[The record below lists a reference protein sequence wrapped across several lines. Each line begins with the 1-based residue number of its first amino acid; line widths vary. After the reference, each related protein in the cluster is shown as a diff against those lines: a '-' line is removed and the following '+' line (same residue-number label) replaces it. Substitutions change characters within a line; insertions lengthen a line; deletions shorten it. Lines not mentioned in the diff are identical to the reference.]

1 MPGPLSSMMTRKR
14 VSEIWLI
21 ETRMSGRIPASSQAS
36 RELSTP
42 SLTVVSSAFDGLSKP
57 SRCRFLAK
65 NSETEMSRCCFAR
78 SLALERL
85 AGSFA
90 ALADLAFPLARGL
103 ADLAFPLARG
113 LVDLAPPLARGLVDL
128 ALGLAWSSCS
138 LWIAVSRRACSSW
151 TAASNSW
158 RAGAFAQSSGQPM
171 ACCPPCRAPPRCG
184 MFHSDLLAVNAPACR
199 LGALLRNSLTEC
211 ARG

>member
-1 MPGPLSSMMTRKR
+1 
-14 VSEIWLI
+14 
-21 ETRMSGRIPASSQAS
+21 MSGRIPASSQAS

-78 SLALERL
+78 SLALDRL
-85 AGSFA
+85 AASLPPWRA
-90 ALADLAFPLARGL
+90 AWWIWHSPWRAAWWIWHSPWR
-103 ADLAFPLARG
+103 
-113 LVDLAPPLARGLVDL
+113 APW
-128 ALGLAWSSCS
+128 AWWIWRSPWRAAWWNSCS

-158 RAGAFAQSSGQPM
+158 RASAFAQSSGQPM
-171 ACCPPCRAPPRCG
+171 ACCPPCRAPPPRCG